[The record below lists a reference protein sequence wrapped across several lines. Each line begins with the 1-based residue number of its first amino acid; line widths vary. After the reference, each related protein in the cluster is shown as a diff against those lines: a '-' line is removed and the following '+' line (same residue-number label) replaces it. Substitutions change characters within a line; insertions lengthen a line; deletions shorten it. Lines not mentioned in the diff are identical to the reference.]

1 LKRQR
6 GPDDV
11 IDVDADVGFVLPQC
25 HENANFLVDYPLM
38 VSEGEKK
45 IIRGVPAGKR
55 GEDLARDA
63 AGLIKILEKA
73 STLHEDAI
81 NPSPEVQELRGEK
94 AMLETKVLG
103 LQNRVQDLLGK
114 HENFVQVSVELNEK
128 NSELTRLYT
137 EMGELKLVAEEKK
150 KLEDEVASLKAAMFP
165 ADTETA
171 STRGLLNRADLVGE
185 IQSLGGKLLDG
196 AMFAF
201 DNALEQ
207 VKALNSDVKL
217 NT

>member
-1 LKRQR
+1 
-6 GPDDV
+6 
-11 IDVDADVGFVLPQC
+11 
-25 HENANFLVDYPLM
+25 
-38 VSEGEKK
+38 
-45 IIRGVPAGKR
+45 
-55 GEDLARDA
+55 
-63 AGLIKILEKA
+63 
-73 STLHEDAI
+73 
-81 NPSPEVQELRGEK
+81 
-94 AMLETKVLG
+94 
-103 LQNRVQDLLGK
+103 
-114 HENFVQVSVELNEK
+114 
-128 NSELTRLYT
+128 
-137 EMGELKLVAEEKK
+137 MGELKLVAEEKK